1 MIDVRA
7 HRDPLPLLRWLPLVL
22 IPVLL
27 LASTYPGQYRVP
39 AHYWVLAL
47 TSGVVFLAG
56 ARWPLAVSIA
66 LSVLAVPMLRTPAWG
81 VSGLVPALGAVAL
94 VDVVARTR
102 HREVVAVATACW
114 AAAVVLGR
122 VGLHDTSIGRASTA
136 VEAAAYV
143 GLPLLLGLYLRGQR
157 DLAENL
163 RLRAADAEARVRL
176 DERAAMARELHDV
189 VAHHMA
195 SIILRVSVAG
205 RVVRAAD
212 PRVVAVLDDVRATAA
227 DALADIRRFLAALRD
242 PALGTVSLV
251 EADALGTE
259 LDAAVGRAKAAG
271 FTVEADLDVPLGG
284 LDAMSRLTLLRLVQ
298 ESLTNVMK
306 HAERDVPVRV
316 RIGGGAAGG
325 IDVEIVSGGTGSATA
340 QGHGIVGMRERVAGG
355 GGAGPPPPPPG
366 RGGGGGGGGPPPGRP
381 PHRRRRGSAVGGAGL
396 AARHRARSGPAVI
409 TVLLVDDQR
418 LVRAGLRMLIEDTTD
433 LAVIGEAADGVEAVR
448 RFAELA
454 PDLVVMDLRMP
465 GLDGVAATRQILA
478 MAPRAKVLVLTT
490 FDDDDHLFPAL
501 AAGAAGYFVKDTDPA
516 VLLDAIRRTVDGDL
530 LFSPMLLRRLVDR
543 ALSARAA
550 PSPAPAPDLTPR
562 ELDVL
567 RLVAAGYGNQ
577 EIAERLHLGVSTVK
591 SHIANLL
598 EKTGTDNRVRLAVYA
613 VRHTDQ

>member
-7 HRDPLPLLRWLPLVL
+7 HRDPRPLLRWLPLAL

-39 AHYWVLAL
+39 AHYWALAL
-47 TSGVVFLAG
+47 TAGVVFLAG

-94 VDVVARTR
+94 VDVVART
-102 HREVVAVATACW
+102 HRRLVVGVATACW
-114 AAAVVLGR
+114 AAAIVLGR
-122 VGLHDTSIGRASTA
+122 VGLHDTSIGRASTV

-163 RLRAADAEARVRL
+163 RLRAADAEARIRV

-205 RVVRAAD
+205 RVLRAAD
-212 PRVVAVLDDVRATAA
+212 PRVVAVLDDVRDTAA

-251 EADALGTE
+251 EADTLGTE
-259 LDAAVGRAKAAG
+259 IDAAVSRAGAAG
-271 FTVEADLDVPLGG
+271 FTVETDLDVPVGG

-306 HAERDVPVRV
+306 HAQRGVPVRV

-325 IDVEIVSGGTGSATA
+325 TDVEIVSGATGSASA
-340 QGHGIVGMRERVAGG
+340 QGHGIVGMRERVALAGG
-355 GGAGPPPPPPG
+355 TLDIGAEGGRWVVRAWLPGTERGAGP
-366 RGGGGGGGGPPPGRP
+366 R
-381 PHRRRRGSAVGGAGL
+381 
-396 AARHRARSGPAVI
+396 
-409 TVLLVDDQR
+409 
-418 LVRAGLRMLIEDTTD
+418 
-433 LAVIGEAADGVEAVR
+433 
-448 RFAELA
+448 
-454 PDLVVMDLRMP
+454 
-465 GLDGVAATRQILA
+465 
-478 MAPRAKVLVLTT
+478 
-490 FDDDDHLFPAL
+490 
-501 AAGAAGYFVKDTDPA
+501 
-516 VLLDAIRRTVDGDL
+516 
-530 LFSPMLLRRLVDR
+530 
-543 ALSARAA
+543 
-550 PSPAPAPDLTPR
+550 
-562 ELDVL
+562 
-567 RLVAAGYGNQ
+567 
-577 EIAERLHLGVSTVK
+577 
-591 SHIANLL
+591 
-598 EKTGTDNRVRLAVYA
+598 
-613 VRHTDQ
+613 